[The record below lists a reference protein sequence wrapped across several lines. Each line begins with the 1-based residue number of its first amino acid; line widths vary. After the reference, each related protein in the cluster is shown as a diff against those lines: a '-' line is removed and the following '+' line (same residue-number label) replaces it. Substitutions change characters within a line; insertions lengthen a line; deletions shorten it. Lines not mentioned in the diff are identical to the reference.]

1 MGHKSSKRTDPRSS
15 IVPVEK
21 GVIKKSGG
29 GIAGLP
35 AGYGELLGEIKARI
49 ARSRIEAAL
58 AANHVLIDLYWHIGR
73 SIVERQKLQGWGK
86 SVVEQLARDIQA
98 AFPGIPGFSQNN
110 IWRMRA
116 FYLAYTEEVTILSQ
130 PVTELERGLVVTD
143 LKAGAFKPE
152 DAGGESALVSLAL
165 PRGTDGYF
173 RCLHGSRARV
183 EPEPAGQERC

>member
-1 MGHKSSKRTDPRSS
+1 MGSRSSKRTVSKSS

-21 GVIKKSGG
+21 GVIRKSGG
-29 GIAGLP
+29 EVVGLP

-49 ARSRIEAAL
+49 AQSRTEAVL

-86 SVVEQLARDIQA
+86 SVVERLARDIQA

-130 PVTELERGLVVTD
+130 PVTELE
-143 LKAGAFKPE
+143 AP
-152 DAGGESALVSLAL
+152 VS
-165 PRGTDGYF
+165 
-173 RCLHGSRARV
+173 
-183 EPEPAGQERC
+183 PEPSRLFPGATISSCYLS